1 MRNHGWKF
9 LSGAGILLVIV
20 LFAGC
25 GLFMSL
31 GTEDDVTITVTR
43 LERVTDRAS
52 DGSTD
57 SKYLVF
63 TKSET
68 FENTDAPLHGKFNSS
83 DLYARLE
90 EGKTYRCKVN
100 GLRVPLFSTYRN
112 LLECEPV

>member
-1 MRNHGWKF
+1 MIRNHGWKF

-31 GTEDDVTITVTR
+31 GTEG
-43 LERVTDRAS
+43 VTDR
-52 DGSTD
+52 
-57 SKYLVF
+57 YLVF

-68 FENTDAPLHGKFNSS
+68 FENTGAPLHGKFNSS

-90 EGKTYRCKVN
+90 EGKTYHCTVN
-100 GLRVPLFSTYRN
+100 GLRVPLFS
-112 LLECEPV
+112 LS